1 MSEPI
6 RATDLELKA
15 KIIALLDE
23 NRVMTVATVRPD
35 GWPQATMVGYAH
47 DDLTLYFVVAR
58 TSQKLANIE
67 RDPRIS
73 IALGR
78 LSIEIGQAGHDGI
91 RGLSMAARV
100 SEVTDPDE
108 IERLNALVARQYPEQ
123 AVFAPR
129 EVSAAVMRATPTVI
143 SVIDLSMGPGQPEL
157 VYVARETTVHRVGGR
172 SDGVLSDGVTG
183 RLEPPTF

>member
-1 MSEPI
+1 MSEPV
-6 RATDLELKA
+6 RASDFELKA

-100 SEVTDPDE
+100 SEVTDPD
-108 IERLNALVARQYPEQ
+108 
-123 AVFAPR
+123 
-129 EVSAAVMRATPTVI
+129 
-143 SVIDLSMGPGQPEL
+143 
-157 VYVARETTVHRVGGR
+157 
-172 SDGVLSDGVTG
+172 
-183 RLEPPTF
+183 